1 MKASS
6 STPYKNGLSVIIERK
21 FVPFEHSVTRQLS
34 MNSCIF
40 TTCMQESLGS
50 KEAVVDNELK
60 LQQVE
65 EIVQE
70 ALI

>member
-1 MKASS
+1 
-6 STPYKNGLSVIIERK
+6 
-21 FVPFEHSVTRQLS
+21 
-34 MNSCIF
+34 
-40 TTCMQESLGS
+40 MQESLGS

-70 ALI
+70 ALIWRMINWREEHDCDQGIVAQYNELK